1 MLTMLVG
8 RRPRMQR
15 CNANDP
21 SMLPFGRS
29 RLSWPALSTATP
41 ANDKLLKRRM
51 SKVKFNI
58 QQYMYEYNI
67 MLA

>member
-21 SMLPFGRS
+21 SMPPFGRS

-41 ANDKLLKRRM
+41 ANDKLLKEKNVSLIYSSTCM
-51 SKVKFNI
+51 NI
-58 QQYMYEYNI
+58 I
-67 MLA
+67 

>member
-21 SMLPFGRS
+21 SMPPFGRS

-41 ANDKLLKRRM
+41 ANDK
-51 SKVKFNI
+51 I
-58 QQYMYEYNI
+58 
-67 MLA
+67 